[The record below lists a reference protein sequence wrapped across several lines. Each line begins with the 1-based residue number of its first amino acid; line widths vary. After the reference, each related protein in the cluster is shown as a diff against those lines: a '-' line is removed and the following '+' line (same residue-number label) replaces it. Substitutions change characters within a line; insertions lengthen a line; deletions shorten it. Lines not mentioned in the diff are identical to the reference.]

1 MRVAGG
7 GEDHRLVGE
16 QLFAAALIGDGAA
29 RDAFLVW
36 LRPWV
41 VSYARGN
48 MFRRLKR
55 WVDPEDVVQ
64 EVLVKSLEELD
75 RLPAHAVLDDFLPS
89 VWRTTTRRILDE
101 QRKHRRKAGG
111 SVVPDWVQGL
121 AADRGSSGPVTRRDN
136 SRWLERLIAELPPA
150 YAEVVRLIA
159 LQGLDVAS
167 AARQLGQPA
176 ATVRKRYDRARR
188 ALQRR
193 YRPPEG
199 EAGS

>member
-1 MRVAGG
+1 MAGG
-7 GEDHRLVGE
+7 GKDHRLIGE
-16 QLFAAALIGDGAA
+16 RLFAAALSGDGAA

-41 VSYARGN
+41 VSYARGK

-64 EVLVKSLEELD
+64 EVLVKSLEALD
-75 RLPAHAVLDDFLPS
+75 RLPGDAQLDDFLPS

-101 QRKHRRKAGG
+101 QRKHRHKAGG

-121 AADRGSSGPVTRRDN
+121 AADSGSSGPVTRRDTT
-136 SRWLERLIAELPPA
+136 RWLERLIAELPPA

-167 AARQLGQPA
+167 AARQLEQPA

-193 YRPPEG
+193 YRPPDR